1 MKYLERKFFAHKP
14 GDLGNCQGN
23 FESFRSKS
31 RNFDLQ
37 ILSSSIITRIL
48 WNVLFAVEL
57 LFNGPSLAT
66 HLQDPKAHE
75 MSKTKGNWFDFHMS
89 LFLFRI
95 FSIDSSIIHLSI
107 HFIILSDRKVRS
119 F

>member
-1 MKYLERKFFAHKP
+1 MNLAIWEIVKEILSPF
-14 GDLGNCQGN
+14 DLR
-23 FESFRSKS
+23 ES
-31 RNFDLQ
+31 NFDLQ

-75 MSKTKGNWFDFHMS
+75 MSKTKGN
-89 LFLFRI
+89 
-95 FSIDSSIIHLSI
+95 
-107 HFIILSDRKVRS
+107 
-119 F
+119 